1 MRMRAVDA
9 AECYPFV
16 GGGCSEGEGEPP
28 PPPRFPPMDP
38 KPLSRWWK
46 HELAAGQA
54 QLLAGAKGGEAAA
67 AGVRGSALR
76 KGTKRK
82 GSRSNSTGERARKRR
97 RVLQFRSFLSNKVWL
112 CFMGACALAWWAGSG
127 RF

>member
-1 MRMRAVDA
+1 MRAVDA

-16 GGGCSEGEGEPP
+16 AGGCSEGEGE

-38 KPLSRWWK
+38 KPLSRWWQ

-54 QLLAGAKGGEAAA
+54 RLLAGAKGGKTAA
-67 AGVRGSALR
+67 AGGRGGALR
-76 KGTKRK
+76 KGAKRK
-82 GSRSNSTGERARKRR
+82 GSRSSSTAERARKRR
-97 RVLQFRSFLSNKVWL
+97 RVLQFRSFLTNKVWL
-112 CFMGACALAWWAGSG
+112 CFMGACALAWWAG